1 MRKLYSSDIIIQGK
15 VSEKRALKL
24 LAMNQEKKRKTP
36 NVMETRCGCEA
47 HIVIKLCSDKKYRIS
62 SMVEEHSHD
71 KLARCGCEAHI
82 VVKLWCFW

>member
-1 MRKLYSSDIIIQGK
+1 VQPWIREGFRKESIEIVSDESG
-15 VSEKRALKL
+15 
-24 LAMNQEKKRKTP
+24 KKRKTP